1 MEVTDDSTEATEVEP
16 GVYLRQLAVG
26 EDMSIQ
32 GLRMEPGARVP
43 EHSHHHEQVGYV
55 MSGSGVFTVD
65 GEDHPTSPGDSY
77 AIDSGV
83 SHSLENNT
91 EEPLDGIDVF
101 APPRANPDWKD

>member
-1 MEVTDDSTEATEVEP
+1 
-16 GVYLRQLAVG
+16 
-26 EDMSIQ
+26 
-32 GLRMEPGARVP
+32 
-43 EHSHHHEQVGYV
+43 